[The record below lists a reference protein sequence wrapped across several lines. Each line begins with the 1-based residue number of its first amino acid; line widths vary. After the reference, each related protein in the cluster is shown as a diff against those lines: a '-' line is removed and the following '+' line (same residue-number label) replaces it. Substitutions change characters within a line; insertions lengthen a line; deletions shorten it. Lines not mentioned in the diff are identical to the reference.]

1 MENKLKMMRFWL
13 FGTFVILFAAITVY
27 FGYIQGISV
36 FTNLY
41 YWIFIVVALVLCVA
55 GFYIYKGYLGR
66 KE

>member
-36 FTNLY
+36 FTNSLRSR
-41 YWIFIVVALVLCVA
+41 ILC
-55 GFYIYKGYLGR
+55 L
-66 KE
+66 